1 MVVDIPDSV
10 VEAAYELTDERLK
23 DLYGVEPGQP
33 EDGEVFGRDY
43 LVPAGILNQH
53 GRVLSIVEPMPGD
66 RLE

>member
-1 MVVDIPDSV
+1 MKIIESV
-10 VEAAYELTDERLK
+10 AFPGPAMERLK

-33 EDGEVFGRDY
+33 EDREVFGRDY